1 MLCHS
6 EHTCCKLTKKQK
18 TINVDKT
25 WIEELIASVDDEENT
40 FGTEWLLK
48 LTAATG
54 ALIQS
59 HVSYLF
65 KILIRLGTILF

>member
-1 MLCHS
+1 M
-6 EHTCCKLTKKQK
+6 
-18 TINVDKT
+18 
-25 WIEELIASVDDEENT
+25 DDEENT